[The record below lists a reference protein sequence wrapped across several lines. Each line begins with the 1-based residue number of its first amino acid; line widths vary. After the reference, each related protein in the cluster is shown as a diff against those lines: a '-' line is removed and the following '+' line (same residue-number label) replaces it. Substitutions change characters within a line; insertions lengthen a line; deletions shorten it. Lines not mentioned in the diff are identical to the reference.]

1 MIYLIDFCQSLF
13 YILSMNK
20 ILKYASLIAWF
31 IGVVFM
37 VIALFTMNK
46 WISIPMVLFLIAGS
60 LLNYIYTRKTYVTAT
75 LEEKK
80 DVDNPSD
87 K

>member
-1 MIYLIDFCQSLF
+1 
-13 YILSMNK
+13 
-20 ILKYASLIAWF
+20 
-31 IGVVFM
+31 M

-46 WISIPMVLFLIAGS
+46 WISIPMVLFLIVGS
-60 LLNYIYTRKTYVTAT
+60 LFNYIYTRKTYVTAT

>member
-1 MIYLIDFCQSLF
+1 MTK
-13 YILSMNK
+13 N
-20 ILKYASLIAWF
+20 ILKYASLICWC
-31 IGVVFM
+31 IGIIFM

-80 DVDNPSD
+80 DVDD
-87 K
+87 KADK

>member
-1 MIYLIDFCQSLF
+1 MKTKY
-13 YILSMNK
+13 
-20 ILKYASLIAWF
+20 LKYTSLICWF

-46 WISIPMVLFLIAGS
+46 WISIPMVLFLIVGS
-60 LLNYIYTRKTYVTAT
+60 LFNYIYTRKTYVTAT

>member
-1 MIYLIDFCQSLF
+1 MTKYLRL
-13 YILSMNK
+13 
-20 ILKYASLIAWF
+20 ASIICWC
-31 IGVVFM
+31 IGIIFT

-60 LLNYIYTRKTYVTAT
+60 VLNYVYTRKTYVTAT

-80 DVDNPSD
+80 DETGTTENS
-87 K
+87 

>member
-1 MIYLIDFCQSLF
+1 
-13 YILSMNK
+13 MNK
-20 ILKYASLIAWF
+20 ILKLASLISWC
-31 IGVVFM
+31 IGIIFM

-75 LEEKK
+75 LEEK
-80 DVDNPSD
+80 DVDD
-87 K
+87 KTDK

>member
-1 MIYLIDFCQSLF
+1 MKY
-13 YILSMNK
+13 
-20 ILKYASLIAWF
+20 LKYASLIAWL

-60 LLNYIYTRKTYVTAT
+60 ILNYVYTRKKYVTAT
-75 LEEKK
+75 LEEKDEGSK
-80 DVDNPSD
+80 DNS
-87 K
+87 

>member
-1 MIYLIDFCQSLF
+1 MTK
-13 YILSMNK
+13 N
-20 ILKYASLIAWF
+20 ILKYASLICWC
-31 IGVVFM
+31 IGIIFM

-60 LLNYIYTRKTYVTAT
+60 LLNYIYTRKKYVTAT
-75 LEEKK
+75 LEEKE

>member
-1 MIYLIDFCQSLF
+1 
-13 YILSMNK
+13 MNK
-20 ILKYASLIAWF
+20 ILKLASLICWC
-31 IGVVFM
+31 IGVIFM

-60 LLNYIYTRKTYVTAT
+60 LLNYIYTRKTYVTVT

-80 DVDNPSD
+80 DVDD
-87 K
+87 KADK